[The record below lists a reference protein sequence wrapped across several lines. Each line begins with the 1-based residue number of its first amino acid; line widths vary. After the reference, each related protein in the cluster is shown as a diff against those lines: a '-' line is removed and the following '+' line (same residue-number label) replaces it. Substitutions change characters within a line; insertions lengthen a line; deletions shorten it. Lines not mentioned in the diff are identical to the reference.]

1 MEQKFEKVEIF
12 DTTCRDG
19 EQATDGFKE
28 GIESKLFI
36 TKKLAELGV
45 STIEAGF
52 PKSSE
57 GDFKAVQRIA
67 REIQGPYIC
76 ALARCKKEDIVPAWE
91 AIKDNEKPTLHVF
104 TFMVDPE
111 SLSAYGKDDFKEII
125 KQSVESIKYSKE
137 LMQGKG
143 RIEFSAQNAT
153 IGNRE
158 QIFELYSKAIKAG
171 ADVVNHPDTSG
182 YSFPFEIFD
191 FVTAFKANV
200 KGADKVIISTH
211 CHNDLNNATSN
222 SIAAIRAGAKQIECT
237 INGIGERAGNAA
249 LEEVVMNIRTR
260 RKTLEVDTKIK
271 TKMLGAISWIV
282 SDHSGYIVQPNK
294 AIVGANALRHSSG
307 IHQDGV
313 RKGAK
318 YEIMSPESVGWIG
331 ESFEITA
338 RSGKAGYMLRLERLG
353 YKKETIG
360 TKIED
365 IVAKGNI
372 LSDEKGKLNDI
383 DLRWVTE
390 ECINPIKSRI
400 IYKNKKIRTENGNY
414 IAEITLNIDGEEIT
428 KTAEHNNGAVD
439 ALFSAIDSIIGIK
452 VPGLVVYE
460 PKNIG
465 KGHEATA
472 EVTIVLS
479 DNGFKGKCDIYES
492 IYIGRARHKDTLEA
506 SVKSYV
512 HVINRYLTDKKQQV

>member
-1 MEQKFEKVEIF
+1 MEQEYEEVEIF

-19 EQATDGFKE
+19 EQSTDGFRE
-28 GIESKLFI
+28 GIESKLLI

-57 GDFKAVQRIA
+57 GDFKAMQRIA

-76 ALARCKKEDIVPAWE
+76 ALARCVKDDIDKAWKAVE
-91 AIKDNEKPTLHVF
+91 DNEKPTLHAF

-111 SLSAYGKDDFKEII
+111 SLSAYGKEDFKEII
-125 KQSVESIKYSKE
+125 RQSVEAVEYSKE

-143 RIEFSAQNAT
+143 RVEFSAQNAT

-171 ADVVNHPDTSG
+171 ADVVNLPDTSG
-182 YSFPFEIFD
+182 YSLPFEIFD
-191 FVTAFKANV
+191 FVTAFMKSVAHSDQ
-200 KGADKVIISTH
+200 AIISTH
-211 CHNDLNNATSN
+211 CHNDLGNASAN
-222 SIAAIRAGAKQIECT
+222 SAAAVRAGARQVECT

-249 LEEVVMNIRTR
+249 LEEVVMNIITR
-260 RKTLEVDTKIK
+260 RKDLGVDTKIK
-271 TKMLGAISWIV
+271 TEILGEISWLV

-294 AIVGANALRHSSG
+294 AIVGANAFRHSSG

-313 RKGAK
+313 AKGAQ
-318 YEIMSPESVGWIG
+318 YEIMDPKSVGWIG

-353 YKKETIG
+353 YKKETIQPEIDG
-360 TKIED
+360 
-365 IVAKGNI
+365 IVRKGKR

-383 DLRWVTE
+383 DLRWITDEKIDPVKQK
-390 ECINPIKSRI
+390 IV
-400 IYKNKKIRTENGNY
+400 YKGKKLRTENGSY
-414 IAEITLNIDGEEIT
+414 IAEITLEIDGKEIAQ
-428 KTAEHNNGAVD
+428 KAEHSDGAVN
-439 ALFSAIDSIIGIK
+439 ALFSAVDSAIGFK
-452 VPGLVVYE
+452 VPGLILYE
-460 PKNIG
+460 PKNID

-479 DNGFKGKCDIYES
+479 DNGSKGCGIDEP
-492 IYIGRARHKDTLEA
+492 IYIGRARDKDTLEA

-512 HVINRYLTDKKQQV
+512 HAINRNLTAQKQQV